1 MLDGGGWREKL
12 FFLFHR
18 KRIIAGARSKAEAA
32 RARLILDEER
42 AAKAGDK
49 LRKYREVRPELD
61 HKYHFWENYF
71 VGKLGYSKLK

>member
-1 MLDGGGWREKL
+1 M

-18 KRIIAGARSKAEAA
+18 KRIIAAARSKAEAA
-32 RARLILDEER
+32 RARLTLDEEM

-49 LRKYREVRPELD
+49 LRKYREVQPELD
-61 HKYHFWENYF
+61 RKYDFWESYF